1 MKGLTFAKCI
11 ALVKKELS
19 ERWKVMELEY
29 KLKRKEKRVTC
40 DICYYIFSNQS
51 ARDRH
56 REAQH
61 TQNKNTTSSKKD
73 SVTKTSLELKCEECG
88 KVFKQHTSLKRHLVE
103 HESTENYSCKRCDA
117 KFKRK
122 DTLYKHE
129 RQVHDLTKVNVDMIR
144 REDVK
149 EYICKMCKSNFGLER
164 VKYEAHLVLKVCQQ
178 EKEPLVLDKK
188 YRMLKCDQCERSY
201 NNKDSLQRH
210 VRWKHSISRLL
221 GFFRMKHIIQVQVY
235 TQTTHEKYA

>member
-1 MKGLTFAKCI
+1 MFSFFSDFQEIWIEKCHSRLRWPLKSRGSFVDFLRRKLRICYTKSNLETTVPWRGWPYAKCI
-11 ALVKKELS
+11 ALVKKERS
-19 ERWKVMELEY
+19 ERWKAMELEY

-88 KVFKQHTSLKRHLVE
+88 KVFKHHTSLKRHLVE

-117 KFKRK
+117 KFIRK
-122 DTLYKHE
+122 DTLDYGNY
-129 RQVHDLTKVNVDMIR
+129 T
-144 REDVK
+144 
-149 EYICKMCKSNFGLER
+149 YF
-164 VKYEAHLVLKVCQQ
+164 
-178 EKEPLVLDKK
+178 
-188 YRMLKCDQCERSY
+188 YRLFSQ
-201 NNKDSLQRH
+201 
-210 VRWKHSISRLL
+210 
-221 GFFRMKHIIQVQVY
+221 F
-235 TQTTHEKYA
+235 

>member
-1 MKGLTFAKCI
+1 MSFEIKVALEVKRQFRGLFAQEIKNMLHKIKSRNNGSLKGLTFAKCI
-11 ALVKKELS
+11 ALVKKERS

-88 KVFKQHTSLKRHLVE
+88 KVFKHHTSLKRHLVE

-129 RQVHDLTKVNVDMIR
+129 RQVHDLTKVNVDMIMS
-144 REDVK
+144 EEVK
-149 EYICKMCKSNFGLER
+149 IYISKCVRVILGLN
-164 VKYEAHLVLKVCQQ
+164 VSS
-178 EKEPLVLDKK
+178 
-188 YRMLKCDQCERSY
+188 M
-201 NNKDSLQRH
+201 RH
-210 VRWKHSISRLL
+210 I
-221 GFFRMKHIIQVQVY
+221 
-235 TQTTHEKYA
+235 